1 MFFKNIFV
9 FEFTRPFTTTQ
20 ADLEDALQG
29 KAFAPLLASQL
40 SRTGFVSAIGKHGK
54 SLTHSASGN
63 VLMCMREESKILPA
77 PYIKNLVNER
87 IDLIKTEH
95 DRKATKKEREQLKE
109 DVIDELLPQAF
120 TRTVDTQ
127 AYINAENNTI
137 AINTSSRGKAEDFL
151 ALLRSALGSL
161 PVTSITLNKD
171 ASETMTGWLG
181 SAPLVGLFSLGD
193 EAELHEPGD
202 ESPITKVKQQ
212 YLLGPEVSLLLESD
226 ARVTKVSLYYA
237 DLVSFVLHDDLSIK
251 RIKFSDIISDQ
262 NNDIDCDDYVARIDA
277 DFTLMTSELNK
288 MITDLHGE
296 FAFNARD
303 YLDV

>member
-9 FEFTRPFTTTQ
+9 FAFTQPFTTTQ
-20 ADLEDALQG
+20 AELEEALQR

-40 SRTGFVSAIGKHGK
+40 LRTGFVSAIGKHGK

-63 VLMCMREESKILPA
+63 ALMCMREESKILPS

-87 IDLIKTEH
+87 IDLLKTEH
-95 DRKATKKEREQLKE
+95 GRKATKKEREQLKE
-109 DVIDELLPQAF
+109 DVIAELLPQAF

-137 AINTSSRGKAEDFL
+137 VINTSSRSKAEDFL
-151 ALLRSALGSL
+151 SLLRSALGGL
-161 PVTSITLNKD
+161 PVTSVTLNKD

-181 SAPLVGLFSLGD
+181 STPIGSFFILGD

-212 YLLGPEVSLLLESD
+212 DLLGPEVSLLLESD
-226 ARVTKVSLYYA
+226 ARVTKVSLDYA
-237 DLVSFVLHDDLSIK
+237 GLASFVLHDDLSIK

-262 NNDIDCDDYVARIDA
+262 NNDIDCDDYVVRIDA
-277 DFTLMTSELNK
+277 DFTLMTSELNE